1 MPETTSGSHVVE
13 NPANENPDLH
23 EGKHTSPDEGQRGL
37 SVKVKMLL
45 AVGSIVATTLL
56 AGLVGWISF
65 QGVNQSLDQIS
76 SRSMPQ
82 MTTALKLSDIGT
94 KIATAAPALISAPDR
109 DEKNKVYVS
118 LQEREKELESLTQ
131 ELKAGDFDASLSEGL
146 GRVAGDI
153 SSNLS
158 ELNNSVSRQL
168 ELESQGSA
176 KMAELLS
183 LKYAFDTA
191 VIPYQEQAKKT
202 AEDSIDQ
209 AFGSSDVTNQL
220 IEILISV
227 TRNQV
232 SSGLRVDINFIF
244 AQLAEAISAK
254 DPAVVD
260 GAEEEVRKA
269 VARSENNLSL
279 ISDDISAEAV
289 KIREL
294 GKKLFSLLL
303 TEETVFS
310 YRRAMLIEQQTIQV
324 LSMRNTELS
333 LELTALINQ
342 VVSGAAEGA
351 VASVS
356 VSEDAIAEGKFW
368 LSAISVLSVIL
379 AVFIVFFYVGRMII
393 ERLVVLSSAMSDIAN
408 GDLTVEVSAGQNDE
422 IGAMARALEV
432 FKNNALN
439 VERLRRE
446 REEAKTVAEAKRKAD
461 MNALADQ
468 FNSRVKAIVSTV
480 QSSVSDLST
489 TAQGMNDIAG
499 RAQQKSSQASQA
511 SSDVSINVDS
521 VAAASE
527 ELSSSIEEISRQTAL
542 AATASREVSSD
553 ARETNQAVDS
563 LSEAAEKIGAVVD
576 LISEIAD
583 QTNLLALNATI
594 EAARAGDAGK
604 GFAVVASEVKN
615 LATQTGSATDDISTQ
630 ISTIRSTVQQAA
642 EAIKKVTLAVGNV
655 DEITSS
661 IAAAVTEQSSATGEM
676 SRNVRLAADGTT
688 RVSQNIQEVMQAS
701 EETGDAS
708 ETVLSASRKLAVE
721 LETLSREVDVF
732 MQEIRN

>member
-1 MPETTSGSHVVE
+1 MSETTSGSHGDGDQATGTSTLYE
-13 NPANENPDLH
+13 NKSIL
-23 EGKHTSPDEGQRGL
+23 PDELKRGL

-65 QGVNQSLDQIS
+65 QGVNQSLEQIS

-94 KIATAAPALISAPDR
+94 KIATAAPALISAPDL
-109 DEKNKVYVS
+109 DVKNRVYTS
-118 LQEREKELESLTQ
+118 LQEREKELENLTE
-131 ELKAGDFDASLSEGL
+131 ELKAGNFDASISQGLS
-146 GRVAGDI
+146 RVSADI

-168 ELESQGSA
+168 ELENQGTA
-176 KMAELLS
+176 KMADLLE
-183 LKYAFDTA
+183 LKYAFDTV

-209 AFGSSDVTNQL
+209 AFGSSDVTSQL

-254 DPAVVD
+254 DPVAVD
-260 GAEEEVRKA
+260 GAEEQVKNA

-294 GKKLFSLLL
+294 GKKLFSLLT

-310 YRRAMLIEQQTIQV
+310 YRRSMLLEQQKIQV
-324 LSMRNTELS
+324 LSARNTELS
-333 LELTALINQ
+333 LELTALISE

-356 VSEDAIAEGKFW
+356 VSEEAIAEGKFW

-379 AVFIVFFYVGRMII
+379 ALFIVFFYVGRMII
-393 ERLVVLSSAMSDIAN
+393 ERLVVLSSAMGDIAN
-408 GDLTVEVSAGQNDE
+408 GDLTVEVAAGQNDE

-432 FKNNALN
+432 FKKNALN

-446 REEAKTVAEAKRKAD
+446 REEAKEVAEAKRKAD

-511 SSDVSINVDS
+511 SSDVSVNVDS

-642 EAIKKVTLAVGNV
+642 DAIKKVTLAVGNV

-688 RVSQNIQEVMQAS
+688 RVSQNIQEVMRAS
-701 EETGDAS
+701 EETGGAS

-721 LETLSREVDVF
+721 LETLSKEVDGF
-732 MQEIRN
+732 MQEIRS